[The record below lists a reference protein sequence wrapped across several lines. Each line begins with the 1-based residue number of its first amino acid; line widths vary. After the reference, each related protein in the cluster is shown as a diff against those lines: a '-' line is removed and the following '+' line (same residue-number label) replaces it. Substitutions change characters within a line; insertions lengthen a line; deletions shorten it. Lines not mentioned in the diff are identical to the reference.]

1 MMPKQPSSSLPSSS
15 NSHDIIALCQAN
27 VLTPKGILKNTTLQ
41 MQNGVIKSL
50 GADLP
55 ANHFVR
61 SEDVHTMQLGED
73 YLITPALIDLQLN
86 GAFGVD
92 FSAGNIPDMQ
102 KVLDTLPQYG
112 VTGILPTLVTAP
124 LMDMVSA
131 ANAIEELIHFNTRAN
146 GAKVLG
152 IHLEGPFLNPEK
164 RGTHP
169 KEHIL
174 PLDLDSL
181 KLLLSPHVKMVTY
194 APEID
199 ENFELLDLLREK
211 GILTFAGH
219 SKVERGHL
227 RAAKNRG
234 LKGVT
239 HLYNALESYTHRQA
253 GTSLHV
259 LLEKGLWASII
270 ADGYHVHPEVLELT
284 FKMKGIDKLVL
295 VSDAMSLAG
304 LKQGEKA
311 RFAGTIVQNREGRAT
326 NTEGNLAGST
336 QLLPDMIRNLVNWEI
351 CSLEEAFQ
359 MATQNPAHLL
369 GVDDHRGSLKEGY
382 VADLLLWHQPTMK
395 LLATWMGGKLRWC
408 DEQVF
413 RPASQ
418 GIVLNQD
425 AIELK
430 GSALNPSSPYKAH
443 LTL

>member
-1 MMPKQPSSSLPSSS
+1 
-15 NSHDIIALCQAN
+15 
-27 VLTPKGILKNTTLQ
+27 
-41 MQNGVIKSL
+41 MQNGLIKSI
-50 GADLP
+50 GKDLP

-61 SEDVHTMQLGED
+61 SEDVHTVQLSED
-73 YLITPALIDLQLN
+73 YLITPALIDLQMN

-131 ANAIEELIHFNTRAN
+131 TNAIEELIHFNTRAN

-174 PLDLDSL
+174 PIDMDSL
-181 KLLLSPHVKMVTY
+181 KLLLSPHVKMMTY
-194 APEID
+194 APEFD
-199 ENFELLDLLREK
+199 ENFEMLDALREK

-219 SKVERGHL
+219 SQVERGHL
-227 RAAKNRG
+227 RAAINRG

-239 HLYNALESYTHRQA
+239 HLYNGLETYTHRKA
-253 GTSLHV
+253 GTSLHA
-259 LLEKGLWASII
+259 LLEQGLWASLI

-284 FKMKGIDKLVL
+284 IKMKGIDKLVL

-304 LKQGEKA
+304 LQEGETV
-311 RFAGTIVQNREGRAT
+311 RFAGTVVQNRQGRAT

-336 QLLPDMIRNLVNWEI
+336 QLLPDMIRNLLNWEI
-351 CSLEEAFQ
+351 CSLEEAFKL
-359 MATQNPAHLL
+359 ATFNPAHLL
-369 GVDDHRGSLKEGY
+369 GVDDQRGSLKEGY
-382 VADLLLWHQPTMK
+382 VADVLLWHQPTMK
-395 LLATWMGGKLRWC
+395 LLATWMGGELRWC
-408 DEQVF
+408 DELVF
-413 RPASQ
+413 RQASQ
-418 GIVLNQD
+418 GIVLNQEVLE
-425 AIELK
+425 IK
-430 GSALNPSSPYKAH
+430 GSALNPSSQYKAH

>member
-131 ANAIEELIHFNTRAN
+131 TNAIEELIHFNTRAN

-181 KLLLSPHVKMVTY
+181 KLLLSPHVKMVT
-194 APEID
+194 
-199 ENFELLDLLREK
+199 
-211 GILTFAGH
+211 
-219 SKVERGHL
+219 
-227 RAAKNRG
+227 
-234 LKGVT
+234 
-239 HLYNALESYTHRQA
+239 
-253 GTSLHV
+253 
-259 LLEKGLWASII
+259 
-270 ADGYHVHPEVLELT
+270 
-284 FKMKGIDKLVL
+284 
-295 VSDAMSLAG
+295 
-304 LKQGEKA
+304 
-311 RFAGTIVQNREGRAT
+311 
-326 NTEGNLAGST
+326 
-336 QLLPDMIRNLVNWEI
+336 
-351 CSLEEAFQ
+351 
-359 MATQNPAHLL
+359 
-369 GVDDHRGSLKEGY
+369 
-382 VADLLLWHQPTMK
+382 
-395 LLATWMGGKLRWC
+395 
-408 DEQVF
+408 
-413 RPASQ
+413 
-418 GIVLNQD
+418 
-425 AIELK
+425 
-430 GSALNPSSPYKAH
+430 
-443 LTL
+443 